1 MRKGSFSGGERREAN
16 RLDASAALRIVP
28 IYGADPDLNSSRS
41 APAKALNL
49 SCNGIL
55 FTTDRELDV
64 GTLVK
69 TEIQIDDIPAFKRA
83 AKRDSSGRE
92 ADLVAV
98 GEVKRINRVRGVGFE
113 VAVNFVAI
121 DEGDSAAL
129 RQLVDG

>member
-1 MRKGSFSGGERREAN
+1 MRKESPGGGERREAK
-16 RLDASAALRIVP
+16 RLAASAALKIVP

-55 FTTDRELDV
+55 FTTDRELDI

-69 TEIQIDDIPAFKRA
+69 TRIQTEDIPAFKRA
-83 AKRDSSGRE
+83 AEKDGSRRE
-92 ADLVAV
+92 PDLVAV
-98 GEVKRINRVRGVGFE
+98 GEVKRVNKVRGVGFE

-121 DEGDSAAL
+121 DEGDLATL
-129 RQLVDG
+129 RQLIDG